1 MEKERMDFTD
11 YTDPICPFC
20 TDQFKKQPPVRP
32 IPTQRVLEKLDEHL
46 GRNDYDSAER
56 HLLYWL
62 DEAKDGRDKHGMLTV
77 ENELMGL
84 YRKTNRKENAL
95 ESVRKALDLIDELK
109 LGSAVVAGTTFTN
122 AATVYKAFAM
132 PEESI
137 ELFEKAKEIF
147 DNARDLDVCVLV
159 FTLDCCYIFHAD
171 EDEIQRKIAQKAK
184 FKVIEDYDIDFLK
197 DEKIAK
203 ILYEKR
209 DMDYLKQ
216 LAKKLPESI
225 QETCSIAFSSGRY
238 LEMNTKGVDKGYG
251 MRWLVNYLGYGM
263 DETIGIGD
271 NYNDVEMI
279 KTANDDIK
287 ELAQYVTQKDYD
299 EGAVKE
305 VIEKFV
311 LGENHE

>member
-137 ELFEKAKEIF
+137 ELFEKAKEIYEKELQSDDPRLGGLYNNLGLTLTDLKRF
-147 DNARDLDVCVLV
+147 DEAEEYYNKAINVMSNNKNGELEIAITYLNLCDLN
-159 FTLDCCYIFHAD
+159 
-171 EDEIQRKIAQKAK
+171 EAK
-184 FKVIEDYDIDFLK
+184 LGSEQS
-197 DEKIAK
+197 EKIIDEYIEKA
-203 ILYEKR
+203 YELLNR
-209 DMDYLKQ
+209 DYL
-216 LAKKLPESI
+216 PRNGYY
-225 QETCSIAFSSGRY
+225 AFVCEKCAPTFGYFGRFLY
-238 LEMNTKGVDKGYG
+238 Q
-251 MRWLVNYLGYGM
+251 
-263 DETIGIGD
+263 
-271 NYNDVEMI
+271 
-279 KTANDDIK
+279 K
-287 ELAQYVTQKDYD
+287 ELSDRARSIY
-299 EGAVKE
+299 ER
-305 VIEKFV
+305 
-311 LGENHE
+311 N

>member
-84 YRKTNRKENAL
+84 YRKTNRKEKAL
-95 ESVRKALDLIDELK
+95 ESVRKALNLIDDSK

-137 ELFEKAKEIF
+137 ELFEKAKDIYEKELQSDDPRLGGLYNNLGLTLTDLKRFDEAEEYYNKAINVMSDNKNGELEIAITYL
-147 DNARDLDVCVLV
+147 NLCDLN
-159 FTLDCCYIFHAD
+159 
-171 EDEIQRKIAQKAK
+171 EAK
-184 FKVIEDYDIDFLK
+184 LGSEQS
-197 DEKIAK
+197 EKIIDKYIEKA
-203 ILYEKR
+203 YELLNR
-209 DMDYLKQ
+209 DYL
-216 LAKKLPESI
+216 PRNGYY
-225 QETCSIAFSSGRY
+225 AFVCEKCAPTFGYFGRFLY
-238 LEMNTKGVDKGYG
+238 Q
-251 MRWLVNYLGYGM
+251 
-263 DETIGIGD
+263 
-271 NYNDVEMI
+271 
-279 KTANDDIK
+279 K
-287 ELAQYVTQKDYD
+287 ELSDRARSIY
-299 EGAVKE
+299 ER
-305 VIEKFV
+305 
-311 LGENHE
+311 N

>member
-84 YRKTNRKENAL
+84 YRKTNRKEKAL
-95 ESVRKALDLIDELK
+95 ESVRKALNLIDELK

-137 ELFEKAKEIF
+137 ELF
-147 DNARDLDVCVLV
+147 V
-159 FTLDCCYIFHAD
+159 
-171 EDEIQRKIAQKAK
+171 
-184 FKVIEDYDIDFLK
+184 
-197 DEKIAK
+197 
-203 ILYEKR
+203 
-209 DMDYLKQ
+209 
-216 LAKKLPESI
+216 
-225 QETCSIAFSSGRY
+225 
-238 LEMNTKGVDKGYG
+238 
-251 MRWLVNYLGYGM
+251 
-263 DETIGIGD
+263 
-271 NYNDVEMI
+271 
-279 KTANDDIK
+279 
-287 ELAQYVTQKDYD
+287 
-299 EGAVKE
+299 
-305 VIEKFV
+305 
-311 LGENHE
+311 

>member
-32 IPTQRVLEKLDEHL
+32 IPTQRVLEKLDEYL

-84 YRKTNRKENAL
+84 YRKTNRKEKAL

-137 ELFEKAKEIF
+137 ELFEKAKEI
-147 DNARDLDVCVLV
+147 
-159 FTLDCCYIFHAD
+159 
-171 EDEIQRKIAQKAK
+171 
-184 FKVIEDYDIDFLK
+184 
-197 DEKIAK
+197 
-203 ILYEKR
+203 YEKELQSDDPR
-209 DMDYLKQ
+209 LGGLYNNLGLTLTDLKRFDEAEEYYNKAINVMSNNKNGELEIAITYLNLCDLNEAKLGSEQSEMIIDEYIEKAYELLNRDYL
-216 LAKKLPESI
+216 PRNGYY
-225 QETCSIAFSSGRY
+225 AFVCEKCAPTFGYFGRFLY
-238 LEMNTKGVDKGYG
+238 Q
-251 MRWLVNYLGYGM
+251 
-263 DETIGIGD
+263 
-271 NYNDVEMI
+271 
-279 KTANDDIK
+279 K
-287 ELAQYVTQKDYD
+287 ELSDRARSIY
-299 EGAVKE
+299 ER
-305 VIEKFV
+305 
-311 LGENHE
+311 N

>member
-1 MEKERMDFTD
+1 MEKERMNFTD

-84 YRKTNRKENAL
+84 YRKTSRKEKAL
-95 ESVRKALDLIDELK
+95 ESVRKALNLIDELK

-137 ELFEKAKEIF
+137 ELFEKAKEIYEKELQSDDPRLGGLYNNLGLTLTDLKRF
-147 DNARDLDVCVLV
+147 DEAEEYYNKAINVMSNNKNGELEIAITYLNLCDLN
-159 FTLDCCYIFHAD
+159 
-171 EDEIQRKIAQKAK
+171 EAK
-184 FKVIEDYDIDFLK
+184 LGSEQS
-197 DEKIAK
+197 EKIIDEYIEKA
-203 ILYEKR
+203 YELLNR
-209 DMDYLKQ
+209 DYLPRNGYYAFVCEKCAPTFGYFGRFLYQ
-216 LAKKLPESI
+216 KKLSDRARCIYE
-225 QETCSIAFSSGRY
+225 R
-238 LEMNTKGVDKGYG
+238 N
-251 MRWLVNYLGYGM
+251 
-263 DETIGIGD
+263 
-271 NYNDVEMI
+271 
-279 KTANDDIK
+279 
-287 ELAQYVTQKDYD
+287 
-299 EGAVKE
+299 
-305 VIEKFV
+305 
-311 LGENHE
+311 